1 MNRFEKINF
10 KSRLFK
16 LAKLKGTGT
25 PADLADRFEISERTI
40 KRIVR
45 ELRDEGINIWYC
57 PSAMS
62 YVIEEKNA
70 KHVV

>member
-1 MNRFEKINF
+1 MNRFEKQTF
-10 KSRLFK
+10 KSRLLK
-16 LAKLKGTGT
+16 LARLKGTGT

-40 KRIVR
+40 KRIVK

-62 YVIEEKNA
+62 YITEEKNA

>member
-1 MNRFEKINF
+1 MNRFEKQTF
-10 KSRLFK
+10 KSRLLK

-40 KRIVR
+40 KRIVK
-45 ELRDEGINIWYC
+45 ELRDEGIKIWYC
-57 PSAMS
+57 PSVMS